1 MGRTVSCAEYADTRQ
16 RKGKE
21 EWPVSIIHKFSRVTS
36 VNCGHLVDSVATRG
50 VVREESSRYDINS
63 HVKLFRK

>member
-1 MGRTVSCAEYADTRQ
+1 MLIKGKGKEGKLKKDSS
-16 RKGKE
+16 KGKE
-21 EWPVSIIHKFSRVTS
+21 EWPALYINFLDFTS
-36 VNCGHLVDSVATRG
+36 ASCGHPVDSIVTRD